1 MRKRTEIRDEMRLQ
15 FVQNEKMIEAYD
27 LDTNMTFEEQF
38 SKVSFENILIEIMS
52 FIHFVMEQ
60 LFDTHKT
67 EVNEAIR
74 LQKSHTAI
82 NIRERL
88 LQFMYGYTLNEEFQ
102 KVYLIPGTDEF
113 DTKGMTTEQL
123 EQAKIIKYAA
133 VTESD
138 DEKRVICKI
147 ATENS
152 GELAPVSPDQFE
164 AVAEYISQIKAAG
177 VPYTVINFLPDM
189 LRLEIRI
196 FRDPMV
202 LNATGV
208 HKVTGLKPVEAALQ
222 EYMKELPFNGE
233 LILQEMAN
241 KIEKAD
247 GVRIVHIQSA
257 LTKWIDAEEGDYP
270 EEWEQIN
277 IRRIP
282 VSGYFKIEDFEGITY
297 EI

>member
-1 MRKRTEIRDEMRLQ
+1 MTDKFMSDP
-15 FVQNEKMIEAYD
+15 KMIEAYGFD
-27 LDTNMTFEEQF
+27 PA
-38 SKVSFENILIEIMS
+38 VSFEDQFSIVSIESIW
-52 FIHFVMEQ
+52 FDIVAIIHFIMEQ
-60 LFDTHKT
+60 MFATHKT

-88 LQFMYGYTLNEEFQ
+88 LQFMYGYTLGEEFQ
-102 KVYLIPGTDEF
+102 RIYLIPGTDEF
-113 DTKGMTTEQL
+113 DTKDLTPEQI

-147 ATENS
+147 ATENG
-152 GELAPVSPDQFE
+152 GELSPVNSDQFE
-164 AVAEYISQIKAAG
+164 AVAEYVSQIKAAG
-177 VPYTVINFLPDM
+177 VPYTIINFLPDL

-202 LNATGV
+202 LSASGM
-208 HKVTGLKPVEAALQ
+208 HKVTGQKPVEIALQ
-222 EYMKELPFNGE
+222 EFMKELPFNGE
-233 LILQEMAN
+233 LILQELAN
-241 KIEKAD
+241 KLEKVE

-257 LTKWIDAEEGDYP
+257 LTKWIDADVGDYP

-277 IRRIP
+277 IRKIP
-282 VSGYFKIEDFEGITY
+282 VSGYFKIENFDGITY

>member
-1 MRKRTEIRDEMRLQ
+1 MKNFEDI
-15 FVQNEKMIEAYD
+15 
-27 LDTNMTFEEQF
+27 LDRIHAAKNARPELSELTSD
-38 SKVSFENILIEIMS
+38 SKVSVWGNIVWIVAYIVDILRQM
-52 FIHFVMEQ
+52 
-60 LFDTHKT
+60 FDTHKT

-88 LQFMYGYTLNEEFQ
+88 LQFLYGFTLNEEFQ
-102 KVYLIPGTDEF
+102 RIYLIPGTDEF
-113 DTKGMTTEQL
+113 DTKGMTPEQL

-147 ATENS
+147 ATENG
-152 GELAPVSPDQFE
+152 GELAPVNSDQFE
-164 AVAEYISQIKAAG
+164 AVGEYISQIKAAG

-202 LNATGV
+202 LSASGM
-208 HKVTGLKPVEAALQ
+208 HKVSGQKVVEIALK

-241 KIEKAD
+241 KLEKVD

>member
-1 MRKRTEIRDEMRLQ
+1 MKDINEI
-15 FVQNEKMIEAYD
+15 
-27 LDTNMTFEEQF
+27 LDRMYAAKTSKPELEELTTD
-38 SKVSFENILIEIMS
+38 SKVSVWGNLFWVIAYVIDLLRM
-52 FIHFVMEQ
+52 M
-60 LFDTHKT
+60 FDTHKT

-113 DTKGMTTEQL
+113 DTKGMTAEQL

-257 LTKWIDAEEGDYP
+257 LTKWIDADVGDYP

-277 IRRIP
+277 IRKIP
-282 VSGYFKIEDFEGITY
+282 VSGYFKIEDFNGINY

>member
-1 MRKRTEIRDEMRLQ
+1 MKDINEILDRMYTAKASKPELDELT
-15 FVQNEKMIEAYD
+15 AD
-27 LDTNMTFEEQF
+27 
-38 SKVSFENILIEIMS
+38 SKVSVWGNLFWVVAYVIDLLRMMFE
-52 FIHFVMEQ
+52 
-60 LFDTHKT
+60 THKT

-74 LQKSHTAI
+74 LQKTHTAI

-88 LQFMYGYTLNEEFQ
+88 LQFLYGYTLNEEFQ

-113 DTKGMTTEQL
+113 DTEGMTPEQIA
-123 EQAKIIKYAA
+123 QAKIIKYAA

-147 ATENS
+147 ATENA
-152 GELAPVSPDQFE
+152 GELAPVNSDQFE
-164 AVAEYISQIKAAG
+164 AVGEYISQIKAAG
-177 VPYTVINFLPDM
+177 VPYTIINFLPDL

-202 LNATGV
+202 LSASGM
-208 HKVTGLKPVEAALQ
+208 HKVTGQKPVEIALQ
-222 EYMKELPFNGE
+222 EFMKELPFNGE
-233 LILQEMAN
+233 LILQELAN
-241 KIEKAD
+241 KLEKVE

-257 LTKWIDAEEGDYP
+257 LTKWIDADVGDYP

-277 IRRIP
+277 IRKIP
-282 VSGYFKIEDFEGITY
+282 VSGYFKIENFDGITY